1 MQHFVALRNG
11 GYAGGHRECT
21 GATATEKPVKLI
33 YITKFFRWAFNMAL
47 MGVRLRLDAVFHVRD
62 DSNLFTCTGT
72 TVTSNKSPT
81 PDSNPQCSPACSAR
95 PAPVVPD
102 GTATKSSRRNF
113 LLAGGTVSVSS
124 LMGAAALMAQTDDP
138 KATVEWAEHFQT
150 NYRLMTPAEKA
161 EARARL
167 ERRYS
172 AQYSKKVTVDTTEAS
187 PGVLMGYA
195 LNIRKCIGC
204 RRCVKAC
211 VEENNQS
218 RGKEPGQ
225 RIEWIQ
231 VLKMERG
238 EFSSEKMNQGY
249 PEGLGIQVGGNAYTP
264 AGQVLEGQY
273 YDEPAAVPEK
283 DATYMPIA
291 CMQCE
296 KPPCVKVCPVRTTYR
311 EADGPVVID
320 YNWCIGCRMC
330 MGACPYWA
338 RRINLTTPVLPKD
351 EMNPVTHYL
360 GNRPRMRGVVEKC
373 HWCLQRTR
381 QGRYPAC
388 VEVCPVGARKFGN
401 LLDPESEVSLILARK
416 NVFRL
421 KAELNTFP
429 KFFYFYD

>member
-1 MQHFVALRNG
+1 VEGWVLPV
-11 GYAGGHRECT
+11 ELTLT
-21 GATATEKPVKLI
+21 GALLKNFA
-33 YITKFFRWAFNMAL
+33 RC
-47 MGVRLRLDAVFHVRD
+47 RQ
-62 DSNLFTCTGT
+62 LF
-72 TVTSNKSPT
+72 VQENDLNPNQD
-81 PDSNPQCSPACSAR
+81 PDLAPCGGQSCQCSTPAASAN
-95 PAPVVPD
+95 PALLEAPAQAKP
-102 GTATKSSRRNF
+102 SRRGF
-113 LLAGGTVSVSS
+113 MKVGGALSVSS
-124 LMGAAALMAQTDDP
+124 LMGTAALMAQTDDV
-138 KATVEWAEHFQT
+138 KATVEWAEHFQG
-150 NYRLMTPAEKA
+150 NYRLMTAAEKA

-167 ERRYS
+167 EKRYS
-172 AQYSKKVTVDTTEAS
+172 AQYSKKVTVDGTEAA

-195 LNIRKCIGC
+195 LNIKKCIGC

-218 RGKEPGQ
+218 RGEKPGE

-231 VLKMERG
+231 VLRMERG
-238 EFSSEKMNQGY
+238 EFSKDKMNQGY

-264 AGQVLEGQY
+264 AGAVLEGQY
-273 YDEPAAVPEK
+273 HYEPEAVPEK
-283 DATYMPIA
+283 DANYMPIA

-330 MGACPYWA
+330 MSACPYWA
-338 RRINLTTPVLPKD
+338 RRMNVTTPVLPKE

-401 LLDPESEVSLILARK
+401 LLDPKSEVSMILERK

>member
-1 MQHFVALRNG
+1 VTPHVNPPAGSAKGAEPASPVPAASADPSKSVARTTRRDVLKSG
-11 GYAGGHRECT
+11 GMLSLASLVG
-21 GATATEKPVKLI
+21 
-33 YITKFFRWAFNMAL
+33 
-47 MGVRLRLDAVFHVRD
+47 
-62 DSNLFTCTGT
+62 TGT
-72 TVTSNKSPT
+72 
-81 PDSNPQCSPACSAR
+81 
-95 PAPVVPD
+95 
-102 GTATKSSRRNF
+102 
-113 LLAGGTVSVSS
+113 
-124 LMGAAALMAQTDDP
+124 LMAASGDA
-138 KATVEWAEHFQT
+138 KAAIEWAEHFQK
-150 NYRLMTPAEKA
+150 NYRLMTPEEKA
-161 EARARL
+161 ESRARL

-172 AQYSKKVTVDTTEAS
+172 AEYGKKVTVDTTDAQ
-187 PGVLMGYA
+187 PGMLMGYA

-218 RGKEPGQ
+218 RGPRPGE

-231 VLKMERG
+231 VLRMERG
-238 EFSSEKMNQGY
+238 EFRKEKMDQGY

-264 AGQVLEGQY
+264 SGQVLEGQY
-273 YDEPAAVPEK
+273 HYEPKAVPEK

-311 EADGPVVID
+311 EGDGPVVID

-338 RRINLTTPVLPKD
+338 RRLNMTNPVLPKQD
-351 EMNPVTHYL
+351 MNPVTHYL

-381 QGRYPAC
+381 HGRYPAC

-401 LLDPESEVSLILARK
+401 LLDPESEVSLVLARK

-421 KAELNTFP
+421 KAEANTFP

>member
-1 MQHFVALRNG
+1 MPASPPQAVSADPAHGHLKTTRRDFLKSG
-11 GYAGGHRECT
+11 GM
-21 GATATEKPVKLI
+21 LS
-33 YITKFFRWAFNMAL
+33 L
-47 MGVRLRLDAVFHVRD
+47 
-62 DSNLFTCTGT
+62 
-72 TVTSNKSPT
+72 
-81 PDSNPQCSPACSAR
+81 
-95 PAPVVPD
+95 
-102 GTATKSSRRNF
+102 
-113 LLAGGTVSVSS
+113 SS
-124 LMGAAALMAQTDDP
+124 LMGTAALMTMSDD
-138 KATVEWAEHFQT
+138 AEAAVEWAEHFQK
-150 NYRLMTPAEKA
+150 NYRLMTDAEKQ
-161 EARARL
+161 EARRRL
-167 ERRYS
+167 EKRYS
-172 AQYSKKVTVDTTEAS
+172 EEYGKQVSVDITGAQ

-204 RRCVKAC
+204 RRCVHAC
-211 VEENNQS
+211 VAENNQS
-218 RGKEPGQ
+218 RGKRPGEK
-225 RIEWIQ
+225 IEWIQ
-231 VLKMERG
+231 VLRMERG
-238 EFSSEKMNQGY
+238 KFEEAKMQHGY
-249 PEGLGIQVGGNAYTP
+249 PEGWGIQVGGNAYTP
-264 AGQVLEGQY
+264 AGVVLEGQY
-273 YDEPAAVPEK
+273 HYNPDLVPEK

-311 EADGPVVID
+311 EPDGVVVID

-338 RRINLTTPVLPKD
+338 RRINLTTPVLPKE

-381 QGRYPAC
+381 HGRYPAC

-401 LLDPESEVSLILARK
+401 LLDPNSEVSLILARK